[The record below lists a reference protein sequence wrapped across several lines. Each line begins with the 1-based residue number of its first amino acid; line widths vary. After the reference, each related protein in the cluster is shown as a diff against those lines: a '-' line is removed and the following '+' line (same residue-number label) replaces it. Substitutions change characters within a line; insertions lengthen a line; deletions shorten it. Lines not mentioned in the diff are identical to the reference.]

1 MNFIGFQDIVYYIC
15 FMDVMLD
22 FEIVNTEAK
31 KENELQI
38 TYPILSKKL
47 RIIYMY
53 SIHTKLF
60 IIYVIMN

>member
-1 MNFIGFQDIVYYIC
+1 
-15 FMDVMLD
+15 MDVMLD